1 MNQNQNRK
9 KRSVCFVSPFVDTLR
24 LLDCSLALAKHG
36 RDTKTYPI
44 PGLGLSSSSAQ
55 LPSLTIVSNH
65 NSSMLSHF
73 CAFVLVFVL
82 LFVCFPHKQKH
93 ESLRTHE
100 QTKPWRS
107 RRRSNVCKYC
117 AHVRLCARVHIQTC
131 ALMTSCASVFL
142 RKIVRECAFVFRW
155 LCRRM
160 NVCV

>member
-1 MNQNQNRK
+1 MIPLCVAMIVVPSHLHPLNESKPEQKEKIRLFC
-9 KRSVCFVSPFVDTLR
+9 VPFVDTLR

-117 AHVRLCARVHIQTC
+117 AHVRLCARVRIQTC
-131 ALMTSCASVFL
+131 ALF
-142 RKIVRECAFVFRW
+142 VRLSF
-155 LCRRM
+155 
-160 NVCV
+160 